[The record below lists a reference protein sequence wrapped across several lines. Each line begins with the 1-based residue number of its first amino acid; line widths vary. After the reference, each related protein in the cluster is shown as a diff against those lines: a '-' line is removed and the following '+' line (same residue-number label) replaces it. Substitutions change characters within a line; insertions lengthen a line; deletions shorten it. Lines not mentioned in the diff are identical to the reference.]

1 MSFGSQVGSV
11 HRLKQSLSKTG
22 GQGRTS
28 SDTWIRYI
36 PKDNPIVVR
45 FLLEPDGWVVYTEA
59 WDNDKRKSYPVPEG
73 TFVPDDH
80 RTSTRYLAQAVDTET
95 DRVVPLCLPKSLM
108 NQVVARYDK
117 YGTIIDRDYE
127 LSKSGTGLET
137 TYMMDPEPP
146 LARKLDKYDLLDL
159 EEVLGGAYNA
169 YSGEGMVTSEEAV
182 PVAPQPV
189 PVAPAPSEDDPIT
202 VVPEAEKGDDPTFTR
217 EDLNGRPIGEL
228 RAIARDRGI
237 SPRGMS
243 VDQLI
248 DAITGDDAL

>member
-1 MSFGSQVGSV
+1 MSFGNQVGSV

-59 WDNDKRKSYPVPEG
+59 WDNDKRKSYPVPG
-73 TFVPDDH
+73 DTFVPDEH

-95 DRVVPLCLPKSLM
+95 DRVIPLCLPKSLM
-108 NQVVARYDK
+108 NQVIARYEK

-127 LSKSGTGLET
+127 LSKSGVGLET

-159 EEVLGGAYNA
+159 EEVLGGAYAA
-169 YSGEGMVTSEEAV
+169 YSGEGMVTTQAE
-182 PVAPQPV
+182 V
-189 PVAPAPSEDDPIT
+189 PVAPAPVPVAAPDDDDPID
-202 VVPEAEKGDDPTFTR
+202 VVPEAEKVEVTYTR
-217 EDLNGRPIGEL
+217 ADLDGRPIGEL
-228 RAIARDRGI
+228 RAIARDCGI
-237 SPRGMS
+237 SPRGLS
-243 VDQLI
+243 VGALI
-248 DAITGDDAL
+248 DSIVGDDAL